1 MSTAQRLEKVFW
13 GKRMKTGTE
22 RSPGLLTITDSLHIL
37 LKLVPQSQQ
46 TEFITTS
53 SQKGFSLSREV
64 LGVELSIYFKSKDSG
79 KTQVALTK
87 HERCLPRSASSSP
100 PGNGTFPAHI
110 PYLRGQAA
118 LRIMQIPPFLWE
130 AAV

>member
-1 MSTAQRLEKVFW
+1 M
-13 GKRMKTGTE
+13 
-22 RSPGLLTITDSLHIL
+22 TDSLHIL

-53 SQKGFSLSREV
+53 SQKRFSLSGEV
-64 LGVELSIYFKSKDSG
+64 LGLELSIYFKSKDSG

-87 HERCLPRSASSSP
+87 HERCLPRGASSP
-100 PGNGTFPAHI
+100 LPGNGTFPAHI
-110 PYLRGQAA
+110 PYLQGQAA
-118 LRIMQIPPFLWE
+118 LRIMQIPPFQWE